1 MSHREEIHVFNEL
14 CSGKG
19 YSAALWTVSSLLVN
33 QQHRISEVSLNRNT
47 RTVVRLCVD
56 WL

>member
-1 MSHREEIHVFNEL
+1 MCLTGKKSMYSMSFVQARVI
-14 CSGKG
+14 
-19 YSAALWTVSSLLVN
+19 ARWTVSSLLVN

-47 RTVVRLCVD
+47 HTVVRLRVD

>member
-1 MSHREEIHVFNEL
+1 MCLTGKKSMYSMSFVQVRVIV
-14 CSGKG
+14 
-19 YSAALWTVSSLLVN
+19 LWTVSSLLVN

-47 RTVVRLCVD
+47 RTVMRLRVD